1 MLKKDAVITVYGL
14 QEDEEGIGEPITVV
28 TPGHFYRK
36 NGMYYVIYDESEL
49 TGLVDTKTM
58 IKASPEAVSV
68 TRSGKYPS
76 QLTFEN
82 GKRHLSLYHTEYGD
96 LAIAVTTQR
105 IVVDMTDDGGM
116 VDVEYS
122 VEIDNQPVGSNHL
135 KVEVKVSA
143 VAEKE
148 GV

>member
-1 MLKKDAVITVYGL
+1 M
-14 QEDEEGIGEPITVV
+14 
-28 TPGHFYRK
+28 
-36 NGMYYVIYDESEL
+36 
-49 TGLVDTKTM
+49 
-58 IKASPEAVSV
+58 KANLRAS
-68 TRSGKYPS
+68 
-76 QLTFEN
+76 
-82 GKRHLSLYHTEYGD
+82 
-96 LAIAVTTQR
+96 TQR
-105 IVVDMTDDGGM
+105 IEVDMTDDGGM

>member
-1 MLKKDAVITVYGL
+1 M
-14 QEDEEGIGEPITVV
+14 
-28 TPGHFYRK
+28 
-36 NGMYYVIYDESEL
+36 
-49 TGLVDTKTM
+49 
-58 IKASPEAVSV
+58 
-68 TRSGKYPS
+68 
-76 QLTFEN
+76 
-82 GKRHLSLYHTEYGD
+82 
-96 LAIAVTTQR
+96 AIAVTTQH